1 MVELFQHLLN
11 GLSLGSVYAVIA
23 LGYTMVYGILAL
35 INFAHGDVFM
45 LGAFAGFYVGRLN
58 GGREPTMLSAF
69 LVTLASMVICALLGV
84 FIERFAYRPL
94 RNQPRLTCLIT
105 AIGVSL
111 LIENGSQLIFGAAPR
126 FFPPTF
132 PEETFEV
139 GQVTILSN
147 QLLVIGVSLVL
158 MVGLEFIVFRTRL
171 GTAMRAVSFNHEVAA
186 LMGIPV
192 NRVISFTFALGS
204 ALAAGAGILVAQMYK
219 SVNPLLGMNY
229 GLKAFV
235 AAVLGGIGNIPGAV
249 VGGLVLGFA
258 ESIVSGYGGSAYRD
272 AIAFSVLIGILIFK
286 PAGLFGRF
294 APEKV

>member
-1 MVELFQHLLN
+1 MVEFVQHLLN

-45 LGAFAGFYVGRLN
+45 LGAFAGFYVSRGL
-58 GGREPTMLSAF
+58 GAREPTFLGAAGITMVSML
-69 LVTLASMVICALLGV
+69 LCAGLGV
-84 FIERFAYRPL
+84 LIERFAYRPL

-111 LIENGSQLIFGAAPR
+111 LIENVSQLVFGAAPR
-126 FFPPTF
+126 FFAEVF
-132 PEETFEV
+132 PETSYEV
-139 GQVTILSN
+139 GDLTILSN
-147 QLLVIGVSLVL
+147 QVVVVAVSALM
-158 MVGLEFIVFRTRL
+158 MVGLQFVVFRTRL
-171 GTAMRAVSFNHEVAA
+171 GMAMRAVSFNHEVAA

-192 NRVISFTFALGS
+192 NRVISITFAMGS
-204 ALAAGAGILVAQMYK
+204 ALAAAAGILVAQTYK
-219 SVNPLLGMNY
+219 SVDPLLGMKY

-235 AAVLGGIGNIPGAV
+235 AAVLGGIGNIPGAM

-258 ESIVSGYGGSAYRD
+258 ESLVSGYGGSAYRD

-286 PAGLFGRF
+286 PSGLFGRF
-294 APEKV
+294 SPEKV